1 VEGRRGVKRNILEPY
16 EKDEYLEEVNV
27 VPGMTSLSVIEGRSD
42 LSFREWVGL
51 DLNYVEHWS
60 LWLDLK
66 ILLKTLPAILSRK
79 GAY

>member
-42 LSFREWVGL
+42 LWFGEGVRLDFDCIGL
-51 DLNYVEHWS
+51 CGW
-60 LWLDLK
+60 
-66 ILLKTLPAILSRK
+66 I
-79 GAY
+79 